1 MLIDAQSV
9 DETRV
14 VVMDGDRIDVVDF
27 ENDALKQLKS
37 NVYLARVTRVE
48 PSLQAAFVDY
58 GGNRHGFLPFS
69 EIHPDYYQIPAEDRE
84 KLIAEAAAKLAQ
96 RQAERAE
103 ARRKAKESA
112 AAAAAAAANETQQS
126 TDTEKTVEV
135 DGVTATDTSTTSLAE
150 TAEPGTDTVS
160 EPFHGNIEVVDDAAE
175 PLFNE
180 LIPAGASDHE
190 PLDDANADLEAGSS
204 TSDVD
209 PKLSDEASEDTADLA
224 ALDGETAS
232 VAIAASNEETA
243 QEIDPNT
250 SALTTSTVI
259 DGDDSDDED
268 DNVDE
273 DDELEARAILRS
285 IIAGRYKIQDVI
297 KRRQVMLI
305 QVNKEER
312 GNKGA
317 ALTSYLSLAGRYCV
331 LMPNTQRGGGISRK
345 IASPRDRRK
354 LKQILSEI
362 QIPSGISVIVRTA
375 GSERSKA
382 EIRRDYEYLMR
393 TWDEIREKALTSQAP
408 ALVYEEGNVI
418 KRAVRDLYSRDMD
431 EIMIDGQDGYESA
444 KSFMRTLT
452 PSHAKKVK
460 QHKSAT
466 PLFLQAGIEAKL
478 DTLHD
483 PVVPL
488 ASGGYLVMN
497 QTEALVAVD
506 VNSGKATKERNIE
519 DTALQTNL
527 EAAAEVARQLRL
539 RDMAGLVVIDFIDMD
554 ENRHRAQVERKL
566 RDAMKGDRAR
576 IQLGRISSFG
586 LLELS
591 RQRLRPSV
599 FDTSMQTCPT
609 CSGTGL
615 VRTDIS
621 FGRAILR
628 QVEQLAQNQANTPD
642 SIEVTVPFNA
652 GLLILNQLRQDVVAM
667 EGRLGCP
674 VTIVPDAHTSAPQF
688 RVALTIN
695 GRVLMVEEGNSKR
708 DAGASTSEGRRG
720 GRNGRRNDRRGERDN
735 NPKAQSEGD
744 KSSNADKDGDA
755 EDASSTEA
763 NAESGKKPR
772 RRSGRNRRKSTEAS
786 ETTATDVVE
795 STESA
800 EDTANTDN
808 DPTADDSDESKKK
821 NRRRGKRGGRRRG
834 KKEDDAT
841 LEESGDN
848 GDNGEPSDTTGED
861 NSPGDADSSNGASDV
876 VAEAETA
883 AVVEIAD
890 DARDIKAEPV
900 SSDNTVQAD
909 PSAAVLEDTP
919 PKEGPKRR
927 GWFSRAK
934 DAITGN

>member
-84 KLIAEAAAKLAQ
+84 KLIAEAAEKLAQ

-103 ARRKAKESA
+103 SRRKAKEKA
-112 AAAAAAAANETQQS
+112 AAAAADEANAAAKADQADQAEAGD
-126 TDTEKTVEV
+126 TDIV
-135 DGVTATDTSTTSLAE
+135 DDVNTSLAE
-150 TAEPGTDTVS
+150 TASSGEETVS
-160 EPFHGNIEVVDDAAE
+160 EAFSGNIEIVDDASE

-190 PLDDANADLEAGSS
+190 PIEEANDHSIDIAQQDTPEP
-204 TSDVD
+204 T
-209 PKLSDEASEDTADLA
+209 LSDEADEAVADLA
-224 ALDGETAS
+224 A
-232 VAIAASNEETA
+232 
-243 QEIDPNT
+243 
-250 SALTTSTVI
+250 I
-259 DGDDSDDED
+259 DGDMPADEAASAKQSSAEAVASTTGSIDSVDSDDED
-268 DNVDE
+268 DHVDE

-431 EIMIDGQDGYESA
+431 EIMIDGVEGYESA

-466 PLFLQAGIEAKL
+466 PLFLEAGIEAKL

-566 RDAMKGDRAR
+566 REAMKGDRAR

-599 FDTSMQTCPT
+599 FETSMQTCPT

-628 QVEQLAQNQANTPD
+628 QVEQLAQNQASAPD
-642 SIEVTVPFNA
+642 SIEVTVPFSA

-667 EGRLGCP
+667 EARLGCP
-674 VTIVPDAHTSAPQF
+674 VIITPDAHTNAPQF
-688 RVALTIN
+688 RIALHSN
-695 GRVLMVEEGNSKR
+695 GRVQVIEEGTSKR
-708 DAGASTSEGRRG
+708 DGGGAAPEGRRS
-720 GRNGRRNDRRGERDN
+720 RNGRRNDRRGDRDN
-735 NPKAQSEGD
+735 GQKAQTEAEKSGSGD
-744 KSSNADKDGDA
+744 KEKDTDGEDKPSSETVSETNK
-755 EDASSTEA
+755 
-763 NAESGKKPR
+763 
-772 RRSGRNRRKSTEAS
+772 RSRKRGGRNRRKSD
-786 ETTATDVVE
+786 ETN
-795 STESA
+795 ESA
-800 EDTANTDN
+800 VATEVADSADTSEESANTDT
-808 DPTADDSDESKKK
+808 DHSADESDESKKK

-834 KKEDDAT
+834 KKDDEVVAETNGETDDAT
-841 LEESGDN
+841 DAEAGEVVASVADESSETPNDRN
-848 GDNGEPSDTTGED
+848 GDIGEAPTMTDTAASADPTPQ
-861 NSPGDADSSNGASDV
+861 SLTSDADRDASAQSDM
-876 VAEAETA
+876 VA
-883 AVVEIAD
+883 
-890 DARDIKAEPV
+890 P
-900 SSDNTVQAD
+900 
-909 PSAAVLEDTP
+909 VLEDTP

-934 DAITGN
+934 DAITGK

>member
-84 KLIAEAAAKLAQ
+84 KLIAEAAEKLAQ

-103 ARRKAKESA
+103 ARRKAKEKA
-112 AAAAAAAANETQQS
+112 AAAAADEANAAAKADQAEAA
-126 TDTEKTVEV
+126 DVEIV
-135 DGVTATDTSTTSLAE
+135 DDGNISVAE
-150 TAEPGTDTVS
+150 TVSSDDEKVS
-160 EPFHGNIEVVDDAAE
+160 EAFSGNIEIVDDASE

-180 LIPAGASDHE
+180 LIPAGTSDHE
-190 PLDDANADLEAGSS
+190 PAEETSDLSTDNADQDTPDAAM
-204 TSDVD
+204 
-209 PKLSDEASEDTADLA
+209 SDEADEAVADLA
-224 ALDGETAS
+224 A
-232 VAIAASNEETA
+232 
-243 QEIDPNT
+243 
-250 SALTTSTVI
+250 I
-259 DGDDSDDED
+259 DGDMPADEATSADKSSAEAEASTAGSIDSVDSDDED

-431 EIMIDGQDGYESA
+431 EIMIDGVEGYESA

-466 PLFLQAGIEAKL
+466 PLFLEAGIEAKL

-566 RDAMKGDRAR
+566 REAMKGDRAR

-599 FDTSMQTCPT
+599 FETSMQTCPT

-628 QVEQLAQNQANTPD
+628 QVEQLAQNQASTPD

-667 EGRLGCP
+667 ETRLGCP
-674 VTIVPDAHTSAPQF
+674 VIITPDAHTSAPQF
-688 RVALTIN
+688 RIALHSN
-695 GRVLMVEEGNSKR
+695 GRVQVIEEGTSKR
-708 DAGASTSEGRRG
+708 DSAGSASEGRR
-720 GRNGRRNDRRGERDN
+720 GRNGRRNDRRGDRDN
-735 NPKAQSEGD
+735 GPKAQTAADNTESGD
-744 KSSNADKDGDA
+744 KENDTDGEKSPSSDA
-755 EDASSTEA
+755 ASET
-763 NAESGKKPR
+763 NK
-772 RRSGRNRRKSTEAS
+772 RSRKRGGRNRRKSDEANES
-786 ETTATDVVE
+786 AVATDVADSADTSEE
-795 STESA
+795 SS
-800 EDTANTDN
+800 NTDT
-808 DPTADDSDESKKK
+808 DVSADESDESKKK

-834 KKEDDAT
+834 KKEDEVVAETNGETDDAT
-841 LEESGDN
+841 DVEAGDLVTASGTKESSETPTEVSGDAGEALSETDNAASVEPTSQSAQADAGREESGQ
-848 GDNGEPSDTTGED
+848 SDT
-861 NSPGDADSSNGASDV
+861 
-876 VAEAETA
+876 VA
-883 AVVEIAD
+883 
-890 DARDIKAEPV
+890 P
-900 SSDNTVQAD
+900 
-909 PSAAVLEDTP
+909 VLEDTP

-934 DAITGN
+934 DAITGK

>member
-84 KLIAEAAAKLAQ
+84 KLIAEAAEKLAQ

-103 ARRKAKESA
+103 ARRKAKEKA
-112 AAAAAAAANETQQS
+112 AAAAADEANAVAKADQAEAG
-126 TDTEKTVEV
+126 DIDIV
-135 DGVTATDTSTTSLAE
+135 DDVNTSLAE
-150 TAEPGTDTVS
+150 TASSGDETVS
-160 EPFHGNIEVVDDAAE
+160 EAFSGNIEIVDDASE

-190 PLDDANADLEAGSS
+190 PIEEASDHSIDNAEQDTPEPS
-204 TSDVD
+204 
-209 PKLSDEASEDTADLA
+209 LSDEADEAVADLA
-224 ALDGETAS
+224 A
-232 VAIAASNEETA
+232 
-243 QEIDPNT
+243 
-250 SALTTSTVI
+250 I
-259 DGDDSDDED
+259 DGDMPADEAASTEQSSAEAEASTTESIDSADSDDED
-268 DNVDE
+268 DHVDE

-418 KRAVRDLYSRDMD
+418 KRAVRDLYSRDMN
-431 EIMIDGQDGYESA
+431 EIMIDGVEGYESA

-466 PLFLQAGIEAKL
+466 PLFLEAGIEAKL

-566 RDAMKGDRAR
+566 REAMKGDRAR

-599 FDTSMQTCPT
+599 FETSMQTCPT

-621 FGRAILR
+621 FSRAILR
-628 QVEQLAQNQANTPD
+628 QVEQLAQNQASTPD

-667 EGRLGCP
+667 EARLGCP
-674 VTIVPDAHTSAPQF
+674 VIITPDAHTSAPQF
-688 RVALTIN
+688 RIALHGN
-695 GRVLMVEEGNSKR
+695 GRVQVIEEGTSKR
-708 DAGASTSEGRRG
+708 DGAGSASEGRRG
-720 GRNGRRNDRRGERDN
+720 RNGRRSDRRSDRDN
-735 NPKAQSEGD
+735 GQKAQTEADNSGSGD
-744 KSSNADKDGDA
+744 KEMDTDGENTPSSDTVGETNK
-755 EDASSTEA
+755 
-763 NAESGKKPR
+763 
-772 RRSGRNRRKSTEAS
+772 RSRKRGGRNRRKSDETIESAAAS
-786 ETTATDVVE
+786 EVA
-795 STESA
+795 ESA
-800 EDTANTDN
+800 DTSEENANTDT
-808 DPTADDSDESKKK
+808 DLSADESDESKKK

-834 KKEDDAT
+834 KKEDEAVAETNGKTDDAT
-841 LEESGDN
+841 DAEAGDLITASVAKESSETPNETSNDA
-848 GDNGEPSDTTGED
+848 GEASTMTDKAASVEPTSQSA
-861 NSPGDADSSNGASDV
+861 NADADRDAGGQSEM
-876 VAEAETA
+876 VA
-883 AVVEIAD
+883 
-890 DARDIKAEPV
+890 P
-900 SSDNTVQAD
+900 
-909 PSAAVLEDTP
+909 VLEDTP

-927 GWFSRAK
+927 GWFTRAK
-934 DAITGN
+934 DAITGK

>member
-84 KLIAEAAAKLAQ
+84 KLIAEAAEKLAQ

-103 ARRKAKESA
+103 ARRKAKEKA
-112 AAAAAAAANETQQS
+112 AAAAADEANAAAKADQAEAA
-126 TDTEKTVEV
+126 DVEIV
-135 DGVTATDTSTTSLAE
+135 DDGNISVAE
-150 TAEPGTDTVS
+150 TVSSDDETVS
-160 EPFHGNIEVVDDAAE
+160 EAFSGNIEIVDDASE

-190 PLDDANADLEAGSS
+190 PAEETSDLSTDNADQDTPDAAM
-204 TSDVD
+204 
-209 PKLSDEASEDTADLA
+209 SDEADEAVADLA
-224 ALDGETAS
+224 A
-232 VAIAASNEETA
+232 
-243 QEIDPNT
+243 
-250 SALTTSTVI
+250 I
-259 DGDDSDDED
+259 DGDMPADEATSADKSSAEAEASTAGSIDSVDSDDED

-431 EIMIDGQDGYESA
+431 EIMIDGVEGYESA

-466 PLFLQAGIEAKL
+466 PLFLEAGIEAKL

-566 RDAMKGDRAR
+566 REAMKGDRAR

-599 FDTSMQTCPT
+599 FETSMQTCPT

-628 QVEQLAQNQANTPD
+628 QVEQLAQNQASTPD

-667 EGRLGCP
+667 ETRLGCP
-674 VTIVPDAHTSAPQF
+674 VIITPDAHTSAPQF
-688 RVALTIN
+688 RIALHSN
-695 GRVLMVEEGNSKR
+695 GRVQVIEEGTSKR
-708 DAGASTSEGRRG
+708 DSAGSASEGRR
-720 GRNGRRNDRRGERDN
+720 GRNGRRNDRRGDRDN
-735 NPKAQSEGD
+735 GPKAQTAADNTESGD
-744 KSSNADKDGDA
+744 KENDTDGEKSPSSDA
-755 EDASSTEA
+755 ASET
-763 NAESGKKPR
+763 NK
-772 RRSGRNRRKSTEAS
+772 RSRKRGGRNRRKSDESNESAV
-786 ETTATDVVE
+786 ATDVADSADTSEE
-795 STESA
+795 SS
-800 EDTANTDN
+800 NTDT
-808 DPTADDSDESKKK
+808 DVSADESDESKKK

-834 KKEDDAT
+834 KKEDEVVAETNGETDDAT
-841 LEESGDN
+841 DVEAGDLVTASGTNESSETPTEFSGDAGEALSETDNAASVEPTSQSAQADAGREESGQ
-848 GDNGEPSDTTGED
+848 SDT
-861 NSPGDADSSNGASDV
+861 
-876 VAEAETA
+876 VA
-883 AVVEIAD
+883 
-890 DARDIKAEPV
+890 P
-900 SSDNTVQAD
+900 
-909 PSAAVLEDTP
+909 VLEDTP

-934 DAITGN
+934 DAITGK

>member
-84 KLIAEAAAKLAQ
+84 KLIAEAAEKLAQ

-103 ARRKAKESA
+103 ARRKAKEKA
-112 AAAAAAAANETQQS
+112 AAAAADEANAAAKADQAEAA
-126 TDTEKTVEV
+126 DVEIV
-135 DGVTATDTSTTSLAE
+135 DDGNISVAE
-150 TAEPGTDTVS
+150 TVSSDDETVS
-160 EPFHGNIEVVDDAAE
+160 EAFSGNIEIVDDASE

-190 PLDDANADLEAGSS
+190 PAEE
-204 TSDVD
+204 TSDLSTDNTDQDTPD
-209 PKLSDEASEDTADLA
+209 PTLSDEADEAVADLA
-224 ALDGETAS
+224 A
-232 VAIAASNEETA
+232 
-243 QEIDPNT
+243 
-250 SALTTSTVI
+250 I
-259 DGDDSDDED
+259 DGDMPAGEATSTDKSSAEAEASTAGSIDSIDNDDED

-431 EIMIDGQDGYESA
+431 EIMIDGVEGYESA

-466 PLFLQAGIEAKL
+466 PLFLEAGIEAKL

-566 RDAMKGDRAR
+566 REAMKGDRAR

-599 FDTSMQTCPT
+599 FETSMQTCPT

-628 QVEQLAQNQANTPD
+628 QVEQLAQNQASTPD

-667 EGRLGCP
+667 ETRLGCP
-674 VTIVPDAHTSAPQF
+674 VIITPDAHTSAPQF
-688 RVALTIN
+688 RIALHSN
-695 GRVLMVEEGNSKR
+695 GRVQVIEEGASKR
-708 DAGASTSEGRRG
+708 DSAGSASEGRR
-720 GRNGRRNDRRGERDN
+720 GRNGRRNDRRGDRDN
-735 NPKAQSEGD
+735 GPKAQTAAENTESGD
-744 KSSNADKDGDA
+744 KENDTDGEKSPSSDA
-755 EDASSTEA
+755 ASET
-763 NAESGKKPR
+763 NK
-772 RRSGRNRRKSTEAS
+772 RSRKRGGRNRRKSDESNESAV
-786 ETTATDVVE
+786 ATDVADSADTSEE
-795 STESA
+795 SS
-800 EDTANTDN
+800 NTDT
-808 DPTADDSDESKKK
+808 DISADESDESKKK

-834 KKEDDAT
+834 KKED
-841 LEESGDN
+841 E
-848 GDNGEPSDTTGED
+848 
-861 NSPGDADSSNGASDV
+861 V
-876 VAEAETA
+876 VAETNGET
-883 AVVEIAD
+883 D
-890 DARDIKAEPV
+890 DATDVEAGDLVTASGTNESSETPTEVSGDAGEALSETDNAASVEPT
-900 SSDNTVQAD
+900 SQSAQAD
-909 PSAAVLEDTP
+909 AGREVSEQSDTVAPVLEDTP

-934 DAITGN
+934 DAITGK

>member
-14 VVMDGDRIDVVDF
+14 VVMDGDRVDVVDF

-84 KLIAEAAAKLAQ
+84 KLIAEAAEKLAQ

-103 ARRKAKESA
+103 ARRKAKEKA
-112 AAAAAAAANETQQS
+112 AAAAADEANAAAKADKAEAA
-126 TDTEKTVEV
+126 DVEIIDDANISV
-135 DGVTATDTSTTSLAE
+135 AE
-150 TAEPGTDTVS
+150 TASRDDETVS
-160 EPFHGNIEVVDDAAE
+160 EAFSGNIEIVDDASE

-190 PLDDANADLEAGSS
+190 PAEEASELSADNAEQD
-204 TSDVD
+204 TPD
-209 PKLSDEASEDTADLA
+209 PTLSDEADEAVADLVA
-224 ALDGETAS
+224 MDGDMPAGEA
-232 VAIAASNEETA
+232 
-243 QEIDPNT
+243 T
-250 SALTTSTVI
+250 SADISSAEAEASTSGSI
-259 DGDDSDDED
+259 DSVDSDDED

-408 ALVYEEGNVI
+408 TLVYEEGNVI

-431 EIMIDGQDGYESA
+431 EIMIDGVEGYESA

-466 PLFLQAGIEAKL
+466 PLFLEAGIEAKL

-566 RDAMKGDRAR
+566 REAMKGDRAR

-599 FDTSMQTCPT
+599 FETSMQTCPT

-628 QVEQLAQNQANTPD
+628 QVEQLAQNQASTPD

-667 EGRLGCP
+667 EARLGCP
-674 VTIVPDAHTSAPQF
+674 VIITPDAHTSAPQF
-688 RVALTIN
+688 RIALHSN
-695 GRVLMVEEGNSKR
+695 GRVQVIEEGTSKR
-708 DAGASTSEGRRG
+708 DSAGSASEGRR
-720 GRNGRRNDRRGERDN
+720 GRNGRRNDRRGDRDN
-735 NPKAQSEGD
+735 GPKAQTEADNSGSGD
-744 KSSNADKDGDA
+744 KEKDTDGEKSPSSDA
-755 EDASSTEA
+755 ASET
-763 NAESGKKPR
+763 NK
-772 RRSGRNRRKSTEAS
+772 RSRKRGGRNRRKSDESNESAV
-786 ETTATDVVE
+786 ATDVADSADRSEE
-795 STESA
+795 SS
-800 EDTANTDN
+800 NTDT
-808 DPTADDSDESKKK
+808 DPAADESDESKKK

-834 KKEDDAT
+834 KKED
-841 LEESGDN
+841 E
-848 GDNGEPSDTTGED
+848 
-861 NSPGDADSSNGASDV
+861 V
-876 VAEAETA
+876 VAETNGETDDVTDVEAGDLVTASGTTESSETPSDISGDDGEALSGTDNA
-883 AVVEIAD
+883 ASVEPTSQSA
-890 DARDIKAEPV
+890 
-900 SSDNTVQAD
+900 QAD
-909 PSAAVLEDTP
+909 AGHEESEQSDTVAPVLEDTP

-934 DAITGN
+934 DAITGK

>member
-14 VVMDGDRIDVVDF
+14 VVMDGDRVDVVDF

-84 KLIAEAAAKLAQ
+84 KLIAEAAEKLAQ

-103 ARRKAKESA
+103 ARRKAKEKA
-112 AAAAAAAANETQQS
+112 AAAAADEANTAAKADKAEAADVEIIDDANIS
-126 TDTEKTVEV
+126 V
-135 DGVTATDTSTTSLAE
+135 AE
-150 TAEPGTDTVS
+150 TASRDDETVS
-160 EPFHGNIEVVDDAAE
+160 EAFSGNIEIVDDASE

-190 PLDDANADLEAGSS
+190 PAEEASELSADNAEQD
-204 TSDVD
+204 TPD
-209 PKLSDEASEDTADLA
+209 PTLSDEADEAVADLVA
-224 ALDGETAS
+224 MDGDMPAGEA
-232 VAIAASNEETA
+232 
-243 QEIDPNT
+243 T
-250 SALTTSTVI
+250 SADISSAEAEASTSGSI
-259 DGDDSDDED
+259 DNVDSDDED

-382 EIRRDYEYLMR
+382 EIRRDYDYLMR

-408 ALVYEEGNVI
+408 TLVYEEGNVI

-431 EIMIDGQDGYESA
+431 EIMIDGVEGYESA

-466 PLFLQAGIEAKL
+466 PLFLEAGIEAKL

-566 RDAMKGDRAR
+566 REAMKGDRAR

-599 FDTSMQTCPT
+599 FETSMQTCPT

-628 QVEQLAQNQANTPD
+628 QVEQLAQNQASTPD

-667 EGRLGCP
+667 EARLGCP
-674 VTIVPDAHTSAPQF
+674 VIITPDAHTSAPQF
-688 RVALTIN
+688 RIALHSN
-695 GRVLMVEEGNSKR
+695 GRVQVIEEGTSKR
-708 DAGASTSEGRRG
+708 DSAGSASEGRR
-720 GRNGRRNDRRGERDN
+720 GRNGRRNDRRGDRDN
-735 NPKAQSEGD
+735 GPKAQTEADNSGSGD
-744 KSSNADKDGDA
+744 KEKDTDGEKSPSSDA
-755 EDASSTEA
+755 ASET
-763 NAESGKKPR
+763 NK
-772 RRSGRNRRKSTEAS
+772 RSRKRGGRNRRKSDESNESAV
-786 ETTATDVVE
+786 ATDVADSADRSEE
-795 STESA
+795 SS
-800 EDTANTDN
+800 NTDT
-808 DPTADDSDESKKK
+808 DPAADESDESKKK

-834 KKEDDAT
+834 KK
-841 LEESGDN
+841 
-848 GDNGEPSDTTGED
+848 
-861 NSPGDADSSNGASDV
+861 
-876 VAEAETA
+876 
-883 AVVEIAD
+883 
-890 DARDIKAEPV
+890 
-900 SSDNTVQAD
+900 
-909 PSAAVLEDTP
+909 
-919 PKEGPKRR
+919 R
-927 GWFSRAK
+927 G
-934 DAITGN
+934 

>member
-14 VVMDGDRIDVVDF
+14 VVMDGERIDVVDF

-84 KLIAEAAAKLAQ
+84 KLIAEAADKLAQ
-96 RQAERAE
+96 RQTERAE
-103 ARRKAKESA
+103 ARRKAKEKA
-112 AAAAAAAANETQQS
+112 AAAKAEQAEGSDIDTMDDANASLAAAASNGDES
-126 TDTEKTVEV
+126 
-135 DGVTATDTSTTSLAE
+135 
-150 TAEPGTDTVS
+150 VS
-160 EPFHGNIEVVDDAAE
+160 EAFASNIEIIDDSSE

-190 PLDDANADLEAGSS
+190 PMEEAGEQSN
-204 TSDVD
+204 VD
-209 PKLSDEASEDTADLA
+209 SEKDTLVPTLSDEADEAVADLA
-224 ALDGETAS
+224 AIDGGMPDNEATS
-232 VAIAASNEETA
+232 VEQSDAKT
-243 QEIDPNT
+243 DP
-250 SALTTSTVI
+250 STVESA
-259 DGDDSDDED
+259 DSDDNDDED
-268 DNVDE
+268 DHVDE

-297 KRRQVMLI
+297 KRRQVILI

-431 EIMIDGQDGYESA
+431 EIMIDGVEGYESA

-460 QHKSAT
+460 QHKSTT
-466 PLFLQAGIEAKL
+466 PLFLEAGIEAKL

-527 EAAAEVARQLRL
+527 EAASEVARQLRL

-599 FDTSMQTCPT
+599 FETSMQTCPT

-628 QVEQLAQNQANTPD
+628 QVEQLAQNQASRPD

-667 EGRLGCP
+667 EARLGCP
-674 VTIVPDAHTSAPQF
+674 ISIIPDAHTSAPQF
-688 RVALTIN
+688 RVALHSN
-695 GRVLMVEEGNSKR
+695 GRVQIIEEGASKR
-708 DAGASTSEGRRG
+708 DGAGSASESRR
-720 GRNGRRNDRRGERDN
+720 GRNGRRNDRRGDRDN
-735 NPKAQSEGD
+735 GQKTQA
-744 KSSNADKDGDA
+744 
-755 EDASSTEA
+755 EA
-763 NAESGKKPR
+763 NRSGNVDKEKDSDDEDTPSSETVSETNK
-772 RRSGRNRRKSTEAS
+772 RSRKRGGRNRRKSG
-786 ETTATDVVE
+786 ETNE
-795 STESA
+795 STVEAEVSESTDA
-800 EDTANTDN
+800 TEESANTDT
-808 DPTADDSDESKKK
+808 DPSADENDESKKK

-834 KKEDDAT
+834 KKDD
-841 LEESGDN
+841 EVVV
-848 GDNGEPSDTTGED
+848 
-861 NSPGDADSSNGASDV
+861 DADGETDAPADAEPVDLATGAMDEVSD
-876 VAEAETA
+876 AQL
-883 AVVEIAD
+883 
-890 DARDIKAEPV
+890 DARDDIGDAPAASDTAASVDPV
-900 SSDNTVQAD
+900 TQNTKGGTDSDDSAQTD
-909 PSAAVLEDTP
+909 PEMVAPLLEDTP

-934 DAITGN
+934 DAIAGK

>member
-14 VVMDGDRIDVVDF
+14 VVMDGDRVDVVDF

-84 KLIAEAAAKLAQ
+84 KLIAEAAEKLAQ

-103 ARRKAKESA
+103 ARRKAKEKKA
-112 AAAAAAAANETQQS
+112 AAADEANAAAKADKAEAA
-126 TDTEKTVEV
+126 DVEIIDDANISV
-135 DGVTATDTSTTSLAE
+135 AE
-150 TAEPGTDTVS
+150 TASRDDETVS
-160 EPFHGNIEVVDDAAE
+160 EAFSGNIEIVDDASE

-190 PLDDANADLEAGSS
+190 PAEEASELSADNAEQD
-204 TSDVD
+204 TPD
-209 PKLSDEASEDTADLA
+209 PTLSDEADEAVADLVA
-224 ALDGETAS
+224 MDGDMPAGEA
-232 VAIAASNEETA
+232 
-243 QEIDPNT
+243 T
-250 SALTTSTVI
+250 SADISSAEAEASTAGSI
-259 DGDDSDDED
+259 DSVDSDDED

-431 EIMIDGQDGYESA
+431 EIMIDGVEGYESA

-466 PLFLQAGIEAKL
+466 PLFLEAGIEAKL

-566 RDAMKGDRAR
+566 REAMKGDRAR

-599 FDTSMQTCPT
+599 FETSMQTCPT

-628 QVEQLAQNQANTPD
+628 QVEQLAQNQASTPD

-667 EGRLGCP
+667 EARLGCP
-674 VTIVPDAHTSAPQF
+674 VIITPDAHTSAPQF
-688 RVALTIN
+688 RIALHSN
-695 GRVLMVEEGNSKR
+695 GRVQVIEEGTSKR
-708 DAGASTSEGRRG
+708 DSAGSASEGRR
-720 GRNGRRNDRRGERDN
+720 GRNGRRNDRRGDRDN
-735 NPKAQSEGD
+735 GPKAQTEADNSGSGD
-744 KSSNADKDGDA
+744 KEKDTDGEKSPSSDA
-755 EDASSTEA
+755 ASET
-763 NAESGKKPR
+763 NK
-772 RRSGRNRRKSTEAS
+772 RSRKRGGRNRRKSDESNESAV
-786 ETTATDVVE
+786 ATDVAD
-795 STESA
+795 SA
-800 EDTANTDN
+800 DTPKKVATRIQILRLMKATKARRKIADAANVVV
-808 DPTADDSDESKKK
+808 AA
-821 NRRRGKRGGRRRG
+821 GV
-834 KKEDDAT
+834 KED
-841 LEESGDN
+841 E
-848 GDNGEPSDTTGED
+848 
-861 NSPGDADSSNGASDV
+861 V
-876 VAEAETA
+876 VAETNGETDDVTDVEAGDLVTASGTTESSETPSDISGDDGEALSETDNA
-883 AVVEIAD
+883 ASVEPTSQSA
-890 DARDIKAEPV
+890 
-900 SSDNTVQAD
+900 QAD
-909 PSAAVLEDTP
+909 AGHEESEQSDTVAPVLEDTP

-934 DAITGN
+934 DAITGK

>member
-84 KLIAEAAAKLAQ
+84 KLIAEAAEKLAQ

-103 ARRKAKESA
+103 ARRKAKEKA
-112 AAAAAAAANETQQS
+112 AAAAADEANAAANADQAEAA
-126 TDTEKTVEV
+126 DVEIV
-135 DGVTATDTSTTSLAE
+135 DDGNISVAE
-150 TAEPGTDTVS
+150 TVSSDDETVS
-160 EPFHGNIEVVDDAAE
+160 EAFSGNIEIVDDASE

-190 PLDDANADLEAGSS
+190 PADETNDLS
-204 TSDVD
+204 TDKAEQDTPD
-209 PKLSDEASEDTADLA
+209 PALSDEADEAVADLA
-224 ALDGETAS
+224 A
-232 VAIAASNEETA
+232 
-243 QEIDPNT
+243 
-250 SALTTSTVI
+250 I
-259 DGDDSDDED
+259 DGDMPADEATSADKSSAEAEASTAGSIDSVDSDDED

-431 EIMIDGQDGYESA
+431 EIMIDGVEGYESA

-466 PLFLQAGIEAKL
+466 PLFLEAGIEAKL

-566 RDAMKGDRAR
+566 REAMKGDRAR

-599 FDTSMQTCPT
+599 FETSMQTCPT

-628 QVEQLAQNQANTPD
+628 QVEQLAQNQASTPD

-667 EGRLGCP
+667 ETRLGCP
-674 VTIVPDAHTSAPQF
+674 VIITPDAHTSAPQF
-688 RVALTIN
+688 RIALHSN
-695 GRVLMVEEGNSKR
+695 GRVQVIEEGASKR
-708 DAGASTSEGRRG
+708 DSAGSASEGRR
-720 GRNGRRNDRRGERDN
+720 GRNGRRNDRRGDRDN
-735 NPKAQSEGD
+735 GPKAQTAADNTESGD
-744 KSSNADKDGDA
+744 KENDTDGEKSPSSDA
-755 EDASSTEA
+755 ASET
-763 NAESGKKPR
+763 NK
-772 RRSGRNRRKSTEAS
+772 RSRKRGGRNRRKSDESNESAV
-786 ETTATDVVE
+786 ATDVADSADTSEE
-795 STESA
+795 SS
-800 EDTANTDN
+800 NTDT
-808 DPTADDSDESKKK
+808 DVSADESDESKKK

-834 KKEDDAT
+834 KKED
-841 LEESGDN
+841 E
-848 GDNGEPSDTTGED
+848 
-861 NSPGDADSSNGASDV
+861 V
-876 VAEAETA
+876 VAETNGET
-883 AVVEIAD
+883 D
-890 DARDIKAEPV
+890 DATDVEAGDLVTASSTNESSETPTEVSGDAGEALSETDNAASVEPT
-900 SSDNTVQAD
+900 SQSAQAD
-909 PSAAVLEDTP
+909 AGREESEQSDTVAPVLEDTP

-934 DAITGN
+934 DAIKGK

>member
-84 KLIAEAAAKLAQ
+84 KLIAEAAEKLAQ

-103 ARRKAKESA
+103 ARRKAKEKA
-112 AAAAAAAANETQQS
+112 AAAAADEANAAAKADQAEAA
-126 TDTEKTVEV
+126 DVEIV
-135 DGVTATDTSTTSLAE
+135 DDANISVAE
-150 TAEPGTDTVS
+150 TASSDDETVS
-160 EPFHGNIEVVDDAAE
+160 EAFSGNIEIVDDASE

-190 PLDDANADLEAGSS
+190 PAEEASELSTDNAEQD
-204 TSDVD
+204 TPD
-209 PKLSDEASEDTADLA
+209 PTLSDEADEAVADLA
-224 ALDGETAS
+224 AMDGDMPADEA
-232 VAIAASNEETA
+232 
-243 QEIDPNT
+243 T
-250 SALTTSTVI
+250 SADKAVPRQKQAQPDLSIASIVTMKTI
-259 DGDDSDDED
+259 
-268 DNVDE
+268 NVDE

-431 EIMIDGQDGYESA
+431 EIMIDGVEGYESA

-466 PLFLQAGIEAKL
+466 PLFLEAGIEAKL

-566 RDAMKGDRAR
+566 REAMKGDRAR

-599 FDTSMQTCPT
+599 FETSMQTCPT

-628 QVEQLAQNQANTPD
+628 QVEQLAQNQASTPD

-667 EGRLGCP
+667 ETRLGCP
-674 VTIVPDAHTSAPQF
+674 VIITPDAHTSAPQF
-688 RVALTIN
+688 RIALHSN
-695 GRVLMVEEGNSKR
+695 GRVQVIEEGTSKR
-708 DAGASTSEGRRG
+708 DSAGSASEGRR
-720 GRNGRRNDRRGERDN
+720 GRNGRRNDRRGDRDN
-735 NPKAQSEGD
+735 GPKAQTEADNSGSGD
-744 KSSNADKDGDA
+744 KEKDTDGEKSPSSDA
-755 EDASSTEA
+755 ASET
-763 NAESGKKPR
+763 NK
-772 RRSGRNRRKSTEAS
+772 RSRKRGGRNRRKSDESNESAV
-786 ETTATDVVE
+786 ATDVADSADTSEE
-795 STESA
+795 SS
-800 EDTANTDN
+800 NTDT
-808 DPTADDSDESKKK
+808 DPSADESDESKKK

-834 KKEDDAT
+834 KKED
-841 LEESGDN
+841 E
-848 GDNGEPSDTTGED
+848 
-861 NSPGDADSSNGASDV
+861 V
-876 VAEAETA
+876 VAETNGET
-883 AVVEIAD
+883 D
-890 DARDIKAEPV
+890 DATDVEAGDLVTASGTMRAAKRQV
-900 SSDNTVQAD
+900 T
-909 PSAAVLEDTP
+909 SAVTMVKP
-919 PKEGPKRR
+919 
-927 GWFSRAK
+927 
-934 DAITGN
+934 

>member
-84 KLIAEAAAKLAQ
+84 KLIAEAAEKLAQ

-103 ARRKAKESA
+103 ARRKAKEKA
-112 AAAAAAAANETQQS
+112 AAATADEANAAAKADQADQAEAG
-126 TDTEKTVEV
+126 DIDIV
-135 DGVTATDTSTTSLAE
+135 DDVNTSLAE
-150 TAEPGTDTVS
+150 TASSGDETVS
-160 EPFHGNIEVVDDAAE
+160 EAFSGNIEIVDDASE

-190 PLDDANADLEAGSS
+190 PIEEASDHSIDNAEQG
-204 TSDVD
+204 T
-209 PKLSDEASEDTADLA
+209 PEPTLSDEADEAVADLA
-224 ALDGETAS
+224 A
-232 VAIAASNEETA
+232 
-243 QEIDPNT
+243 
-250 SALTTSTVI
+250 I
-259 DGDDSDDED
+259 DGDMPVDEAASAEQGSAEAEASKTESIDSADSDDED
-268 DNVDE
+268 DHVDE

-431 EIMIDGQDGYESA
+431 EIMIDGVEGYESA

-466 PLFLQAGIEAKL
+466 PLFLEAGIEAKL

-599 FDTSMQTCPT
+599 FETSMQTCPT

-628 QVEQLAQNQANTPD
+628 QVEQLAQNQASAPD
-642 SIEVTVPFNA
+642 RIEVTVPFNA

-667 EGRLGCP
+667 EARLGCP
-674 VTIVPDAHTSAPQF
+674 VIITPDAHTNAPQF
-688 RVALTIN
+688 RIALHSN
-695 GRVLMVEEGNSKR
+695 GRIQVIEEGTSKR
-708 DAGASTSEGRRG
+708 DGGGAAPDGRRS
-720 GRNGRRNDRRGERDN
+720 RNGRRNDRRGDRDN
-735 NPKAQSEGD
+735 GSKAQTEADKSGSGD
-744 KSSNADKDGDA
+744 KENDTDGEDKPSS
-755 EDASSTEA
+755 
-763 NAESGKKPR
+763 ESVSETNK
-772 RRSGRNRRKSTEAS
+772 RSRKRGGRNRRKSDETNESAVATEAADSADTS
-786 ETTATDVVE
+786 EE
-795 STESA
+795 S
-800 EDTANTDN
+800 ANTDT
-808 DPTADDSDESKKK
+808 DHSADESDESKKK

-834 KKEDDAT
+834 KKDDEVVAETNGETDDAT
-841 LEESGDN
+841 
-848 GDNGEPSDTTGED
+848 
-861 NSPGDADSSNGASDV
+861 DAEAGDV
-876 VAEAETA
+876 VTSVADESSETPNDPNVDIGEAPAMTETA
-883 AVVEIAD
+883 T
-890 DARDIKAEPV
+890 
-900 SSDNTVQAD
+900 SAD
-909 PSAAVLEDTP
+909 PKPQSPTSDSDRDASAQFDMVAPVLEDTP

-934 DAITGN
+934 NAITGK

>member
-84 KLIAEAAAKLAQ
+84 KLIAEAAEKLAQ

-103 ARRKAKESA
+103 ARRKAKEKAATA
-112 AAAAAAAANETQQS
+112 AADEANAAAKADQAEAAD
-126 TDTEKTVEV
+126 TDIV
-135 DGVTATDTSTTSLAE
+135 DDVNTSRAE
-150 TAEPGTDTVS
+150 TASSGDETVS
-160 EPFHGNIEVVDDAAE
+160 EVFSGNIEIVDDASE

-190 PLDDANADLEAGSS
+190 PIEEVSEHSIDNAEQDTPEP
-204 TSDVD
+204 T
-209 PKLSDEASEDTADLA
+209 LSDEADEAVADLA
-224 ALDGETAS
+224 AIDGGMPADE
-232 VAIAASNEETA
+232 AASAEQSSAEAEASKT
-243 QEIDPNT
+243 ESID
-250 SALTTSTVI
+250 SV
-259 DGDDSDDED
+259 DSDDED
-268 DNVDE
+268 DHVDE

-431 EIMIDGQDGYESA
+431 EIMIDGVEGYESA

-466 PLFLQAGIEAKL
+466 PLFLEAGIEAKL

-599 FDTSMQTCPT
+599 FETSMQTCPA

-628 QVEQLAQNQANTPD
+628 QVEQLAQNQSSTPD

-667 EGRLGCP
+667 EARLGCP
-674 VTIVPDAHTSAPQF
+674 VIITPDAHTNAPQF
-688 RVALTIN
+688 RVALHSN
-695 GRVLMVEEGNSKR
+695 GRIQVIEEGTSKR
-708 DAGASTSEGRRG
+708 DGGGAAPDGRRS
-720 GRNGRRNDRRGERDN
+720 RNGRRNDRRGDRDN
-735 NPKAQSEGD
+735 GSKAQTEADKSGSGD
-744 KSSNADKDGDA
+744 KENDTDGEDKPSS
-755 EDASSTEA
+755 
-763 NAESGKKPR
+763 ESVSETNK
-772 RRSGRNRRKSTEAS
+772 RSRKRGGRNRRKSDETNESAVATEAADSADTS
-786 ETTATDVVE
+786 EE
-795 STESA
+795 S
-800 EDTANTDN
+800 ANTDT
-808 DPTADDSDESKKK
+808 DHSADESDESKKK

-834 KKEDDAT
+834 KKDDEVVAETNGETDDAT
-841 LEESGDN
+841 DAKPGDVVTSVADEGSETPNDPN
-848 GDNGEPSDTTGED
+848 GDTGEA
-861 NSPGDADSSNGASDV
+861 PTMT
-876 VAEAETA
+876 ETA
-883 AVVEIAD
+883 A
-890 DARDIKAEPV
+890 
-900 SSDNTVQAD
+900 SAD
-909 PSAAVLEDTP
+909 PKPQSPTRDADGDASAQSDMVAPVLEDTP

-934 DAITGN
+934 DAITGK

>member
-84 KLIAEAAAKLAQ
+84 KLIAEAAEKLAQ

-103 ARRKAKESA
+103 ARRKAKEKAATA
-112 AAAAAAAANETQQS
+112 AADEANAAAKADLAEAAD
-126 TDTEKTVEV
+126 TDIV
-135 DGVTATDTSTTSLAE
+135 DDVNTSRAE
-150 TAEPGTDTVS
+150 TASSGDETVS
-160 EPFHGNIEVVDDAAE
+160 EVFSGNIEIVDDASE

-190 PLDDANADLEAGSS
+190 PVEEVSEHSIDNAERDTPEP
-204 TSDVD
+204 T
-209 PKLSDEASEDTADLA
+209 LSDEADEAVADLA
-224 ALDGETAS
+224 A
-232 VAIAASNEETA
+232 
-243 QEIDPNT
+243 
-250 SALTTSTVI
+250 I
-259 DGDDSDDED
+259 DGDMPVDEAASAEQGSAEAEASKTESIDSADSDDED
-268 DNVDE
+268 DHVDE

-431 EIMIDGQDGYESA
+431 EIMIDGVEGYESA

-466 PLFLQAGIEAKL
+466 PLFLEAGIEAKL

-599 FDTSMQTCPT
+599 FETSMQTCPT

-628 QVEQLAQNQANTPD
+628 QVEQLAQNQASAPD
-642 SIEVTVPFNA
+642 RIEVTVPFNA

-667 EGRLGCP
+667 EARLGCP
-674 VTIVPDAHTSAPQF
+674 VIITPDAHTNAPQF
-688 RVALTIN
+688 RIALHSN
-695 GRVLMVEEGNSKR
+695 GRIQVIEEGTSKR
-708 DAGASTSEGRRG
+708 DGGGAAPDGRRS
-720 GRNGRRNDRRGERDN
+720 RNGRRNDRRGDRDN
-735 NPKAQSEGD
+735 GSKAQTEADKSGSGD
-744 KSSNADKDGDA
+744 KENDTDGEDKPSS
-755 EDASSTEA
+755 
-763 NAESGKKPR
+763 ESVSETNK
-772 RRSGRNRRKSTEAS
+772 RSRKRGGRNRRKSDETNESAVATEAADSADTS
-786 ETTATDVVE
+786 EE
-795 STESA
+795 S
-800 EDTANTDN
+800 ANTDT
-808 DPTADDSDESKKK
+808 DHSADESDESKKK

-834 KKEDDAT
+834 KKDDEVVAETNGETDDAT
-841 LEESGDN
+841 DAKPGDVDTSVADEGSDTPNAPN
-848 GDNGEPSDTTGED
+848 GDTGEA
-861 NSPGDADSSNGASDV
+861 PTMT
-876 VAEAETA
+876 ETA
-883 AVVEIAD
+883 A
-890 DARDIKAEPV
+890 
-900 SSDNTVQAD
+900 SAD
-909 PSAAVLEDTP
+909 PTPQSPTSDADRDASAQSDMVAPVLEDTP

-934 DAITGN
+934 NAITGK